1 MSGNQR
7 VLRAALVA
15 FAAALA
21 FSLAAPAF
29 AATPTQPVLRDVFV
43 TPRASLLTSPTVTV
57 QWTGSTD
64 ASGHAL
70 VYDVYRDV
78 IPITGATIISRG
90 LSPVASGLT
99 GTSAQI
105 NAASAETTQSYVWF
119 YAVVAR
125 DSLGN
130 KSAPSFSMAP
140 NVHGNRSDPNQVSC
154 PRCHQVHGAYRVDY
168 HLKEACYYC
177 HGSTGASYATG
188 ARSTFNV
195 EASFFDTG
203 TVTAGSKHRNG
214 YMTTNKQECTAC
226 HTPHRSPF
234 FYDATGV
241 YVASQSYRRMLRIEY
256 ATNTYEY
263 YSRNDNPGGNA
274 FCFSCHGSTTVTWNG
289 KTINAQQAMGV
300 AGGPSAYANTGGDHN
315 YAGYASAAH
324 GPATVLTNTTEPNP
338 GIQCLACHNKHAS
351 RADKLVDYR
360 SQNTTASQTGGAD
373 VCFACHSNASTD
385 TRISGSTKPFAWN
398 SRDVKAQFTDTA
410 TYKSRHPYRI
420 VPGSYITETMTVLAH
435 TTQSEFNTYTLV
447 NATTTNTA
455 GGEVVLAQYSA
466 IVNPPAETYLF
477 AHDGGA
483 QDFDQY
489 RPADNAWNADNH
501 GRFDPPANGSFNTG
515 SGTVLFSAGGK
526 VYVTRPAQT
535 SPQITAY
542 TPPADSGNGSWAS
555 INITFN
561 SVFGAGAQSA
571 VNAGSSVVYITAG
584 NNNANINWFRY
595 DNNSENNMVFA
606 PGGNATNLGAGSA
619 IAYAPTANRLFV
631 LRRNGNNTGAG
642 VGNLYYLASPGTL
655 TNNQNFTDSG
665 LQLTRN
671 TSNTDYNRLAHF
683 RDGAGVEYLMMIGK
697 DTAGNDDTV
706 IVTNLSGAP
715 AKTELGKAPFASA
728 LADGCDLKWD
738 GVNGGYLYAI
748 QGGTSSAMARI
759 RIPAS
764 SAGTA
769 ANWGDWEQLTPTP
782 WTQNA
787 GAGIAFATANPPSY
801 TATVYRTSGTATTP
815 DITPDASAHHWGTV
829 SWTED
834 EPASTDLRVSVLG
847 YNGSSWATIAASVDN
862 SPIDLTS
869 FATSACPKIRL
880 VAELSTSDNQKTPVL
895 YDWTVTALY
904 DRYVTATG
912 SLTCANCHNVH
923 YVGKGTAGVAWS
935 MARASDPD
943 NTKLT
948 APSSPTDFCLRCH
961 DGTPPASSTNA
972 TTIVPYSAA
981 FSEVTSPLFPGWNK
995 AASGVDFASSGHK
1008 ATTIK
1013 QLTGQFGC
1021 QTCHDPHASQN
1032 ARLTAIT
1039 QIPDGSTSTGHLNVS
1054 RDNSTSWS
1062 EQALCYGCHD
1072 GRRSG
1077 MCSSTGC
1084 HNTDMSWLN
1093 VSTAFTQT
1101 YRHPVERSGRH
1112 SDTETASQLGSSNRH
1127 AECADCHDPHAAR
1140 RGRHTT
1146 GSSLPGE
1153 VLRGATGVKPT
1164 AWPSNW
1170 TAVSSANWTAE
1181 RLDGGSADYE
1191 AYLCFKCHSSY
1202 SGQPFTA
1209 TRSDNTTYT
1218 STDQALE
1225 FNPSN
1230 FSYHNVLGRST
1241 GMQSSF
1247 TFVDSGGTTRNVTWA
1262 VPTNSFF
1269 VSGGSWTVNSMMTCT
1284 ECHTN
1289 STASAKGPHGS
1300 SVSWLLDPAYPTDW
1314 KTAYLSNTS
1323 NGMSSTT
1330 IICAKCHDL
1339 NGPSGAWSNNVHS
1352 AGDHQGSFNRGG
1364 CVLCHIKIPHGWKRP
1379 RLLVRVDADGAYAG
1393 STTGLTRIGTAN
1405 ITLNAGQANWNKN
1418 NCSTNCGEHGAI
1430 TPYWP

>member
-1 MSGNQR
+1 MDG
-7 VLRAALVA
+7 
-15 FAAALA
+15 F
-21 FSLAAPAF
+21 P
-29 AATPTQPVLRDVFV
+29 
-43 TPRASLLTSPTVTV
+43 
-57 QWTGSTD
+57 D

-99 GTSAQI
+99 GTSAQV

-398 SRDVKAQFTDTA
+398 SRDVQAQFTDTS
-410 TYKSRHPYRI
+410 TYKSRHPYR
-420 VPGSYITETMTVLAH
+420 VVSGSYVTDTMTVLAH

-447 NATTTNTA
+447 NAATTNSS
-455 GGEVVLAQYSA
+455 GGEVVLAQYTTS
-466 IVNPPAETYLF
+466 IQIPVVFGNQGRTTT
-477 AHDGGA
+477 
-483 QDFDQY
+483 FDEY
-489 RPADNAWNADNH
+489 TPGTGAWNDLLN
-501 GRFDPPANGSFNTG
+501 PANSAVGWNPDTG
-515 SGTVLFSAGGK
+515 SSAFVVNNR
-526 VYVTRPAQT
+526 VYVTRGNNNSAQ
-535 SPQITAY
+535 AY
-542 TPPADSGNGSWAS
+542 YDIANDSWAS
-555 INITFN
+555 GQTLPNTIGQGGDAALNTRSDSTCAYYTRAGGQTAIMWWNYTNTSTGSFN
-561 SVFGAGAQSA
+561 FQTSGTDRQ
-571 VNAGSSVVYITAG
+571 
-584 NNNANINWFRY
+584 
-595 DNNSENNMVFA
+595 
-606 PGGNATNLGAGSA
+606 LGVGSA
-619 IAYAPTANRLFV
+619 IAFAPVANRLFV
-631 LRRNGNNTGAG
+631 IYQNGTAGDGRLYWRSAPGRATADADFTQGVQVTSDNTNTRYARMTYF
-642 VGNLYYLASPGTL
+642 VKNGT
-655 TNNQNFTDSG
+655 
-665 LQLTRN
+665 
-671 TSNTDYNRLAHF
+671 
-683 RDGAGVEYLMMIGK
+683 EYLMIVGR
-697 DTAGNDDTV
+697 DTSDALDTIVVSNLAGTPTA
-706 IVTNLSGAP
+706 TNLNIDPFGAD
-715 AKTELGKAPFASA
+715 LG
-728 LADGCDLKWD
+728 DGCDLEWD
-738 GVNGGYLYAI
+738 GGDYIYAI
-748 QGGTSSAMARI
+748 RGGNQSGFARI
-759 RIPAS
+759 RIP
-764 SAGTA
+764 
-769 ANWGDWEQLTPTP
+769 DTPTNP
-782 WTQNA
+782 SSW
-787 GAGIAFATANPPSY
+787 GAWQSLTGPGWNWNTGSSIAPATY
-801 TATVYRTSGTATTP
+801 TTTGLAYRTSGTATTP

-834 EPASTDLRVSVLG
+834 EPAGADLRVSVLG
-847 YNGSSWATIAASVDN
+847 YNGSSWTTIAASADN
-862 SPIDLTS
+862 GPVDLTS
-869 FATSACPKIRL
+869 YATSAYPKIRL
-880 VAELSTSDNQKTPVL
+880 VAHLATTDSLATPVL

-943 NTKLT
+943 NTKLA

-961 DGTPPASSTNA
+961 DGTPPASSTDA
-972 TTIVPYSAA
+972 STIVPYSVA
-981 FSEVTSPLFPGWNK
+981 FSDVTSPLFHGWNK
-995 AASGVDFASSGHK
+995 AASGADFASSGHK
-1008 ATTIK
+1008 ATTIQK
-1013 QLTGQFGC
+1013 LAGQFGC
-1021 QTCHDPHASQN
+1021 QTCHDPHASRN

-1039 QIPDGSTSTGHLNVS
+1039 QIPDGSTSSGHLNVS
-1054 RDNSTSWS
+1054 RDNSTTWS

-1077 MCSSTGC
+1077 SCSSAGC

-1093 VSTAFTQT
+1093 VQTAFAQT

-1112 SDTETASQLGSSNRH
+1112 TDTETASQLGASNRH

-1146 GSSLPGE
+1146 GSSLAGE

-1164 AWPSNW
+1164 VWPSNW
-1170 TAVSSANWTAE
+1170 TAVSSANWTTA
-1181 RLDGGSADYE
+1181 RLDGGSSDYE

-1209 TRSDNTTYT
+1209 TRSDNTNYT

-1230 FSYHNVLGRST
+1230 FSYHNVLGQSV

-1269 VSGGSWTVNSMMTCT
+1269 VSGSSWTVNSMMTCT

-1314 KTAYLSNTS
+1314 QTAYLSNST

-1339 NGPSGAWSNNVHS
+1339 NGSSGAWSNNVHS
-1352 AGDHQGSFNRGG
+1352 AGDHQGSFNKGG
-1364 CVLCHIKIPHGWKRP
+1364 CVNCHIKIPHGWKRP
-1379 RLLVRVDADGAYAG
+1379 RLLVRVDADGAYSG
-1393 STTGLTRIGTAN
+1393 STSGLTRIGTAN
-1405 ITLNAGQANWNKN
+1405 ITLNSGQANWNKN
-1418 NCSTNCGEHGAI
+1418 NCSTNCGEHGSI